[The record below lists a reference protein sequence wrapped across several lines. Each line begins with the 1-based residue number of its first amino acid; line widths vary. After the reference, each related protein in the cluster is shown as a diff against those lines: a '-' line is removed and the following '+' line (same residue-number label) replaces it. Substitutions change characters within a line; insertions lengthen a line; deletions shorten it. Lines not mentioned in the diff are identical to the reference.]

1 MFMVSAVIMA
11 GAFKLNELY
20 PLSSVQDEILQ
31 IFRSVILLGCVYH
44 LHPLSRNKGVG
55 AGPWNQR

>member
-1 MFMVSAVIMA
+1 MA

-31 IFRSVILLGCVYH
+31 SIS
-44 LHPLSRNKGVG
+44 LSNIIGLRLSSTPFIKEWSGGGTVEPKINSTINV
-55 AGPWNQR
+55 